1 MTRATI
7 LAEARTIF
15 ARQGYAETSLRE
27 IAEAVGIKTPSLY
40 AHFPSKEALYAEV
53 YAAVSVEHTA
63 FFDELVRSTCWAGS
77 RRTTATVPTSRSSA
91 SGPRSP
97 STGRVASSCVRSSS
111 TRSRPWLQ

>member
-40 AHFPSKEALYAEV
+40 AHFPSKEALFAEIMV
-53 YAAVSVEHTA
+53 QLWERSMAQI
-63 FFDELVRSTCWAGS
+63 ELAY
-77 RRTTATVPTSRSSA
+77 RTDKPLREQLRQLLQQKLDSL
-91 SGPRSP
+91 GE
-97 STGRVASSCVRSSS
+97 VA
-111 TRSRPWLQ
+111 